1 MLRFKFALALLLGAV
16 LLASVMAE
24 EPAKTDKKPS
34 PDAKSVASAFDRL
47 KQLAGDWQLANP
59 TDEASRGKIVERYR
73 LTAGGSAVVETH
85 FPGTDHEM
93 VTVYNRDGD
102 QILLTHY
109 CHLGNQPQ
117 MRARLGDNK
126 DELVFEFAGGCNIN
140 PATDKHMHS
149 ARIRFVDADHL
160 QGEWELY
167 VDGKPAGKH
176 TFDLV
181 RKK

>member
-1 MLRFKFALALLLGAV
+1 MLRFKFALVLFFGTVLLGV
-16 LLASVMAE
+16 LAAE

-34 PDAKSVASAFDRL
+34 ANAKGIDAAFDRL

-59 TDEASRGKIVERYR
+59 KDEASRGKIVERYR

-85 FPGTDHEM
+85 FPGDDHEM
-93 VTVYNRDGD
+93 VTVYHRDGE

-117 MRARLGDNK
+117 MRAKMGDNK

-149 ARIRFVDADHL
+149 ARIRFVDAGHL

-167 VDGKPAGKH
+167 VDGKSAGKH
-176 TFDLV
+176 AFDLV